1 MDSNEF
7 NSAFWLTITGVLTA
21 FISGSLVYAIKSKCS
36 KCNFC
41 YGLINIERNVEIEE
55 KIEELELERGI
66 SREEEMKK

>member
-41 YGLINIERNVEIEE
+41 FGLVNIERNVEIEE
-55 KIEELELERGI
+55 KIEELELEKGI
-66 SREEEMKK
+66 SREETKK

>member
-21 FISGSLVYAIKSKCS
+21 FISGSLVYAIKSKCN

-41 YGLINIERNVEIEE
+41 FGLVNIERNVEIEE
-55 KIEELELERGI
+55 KIEELELEKGI
-66 SREEEMKK
+66 SREEMKK